1 MTVETTPLVK
11 AKAPAPRYSGKAVL
25 AFLAGLVAV
34 FLPAPF
40 GLILGGI
47 AILLAG
53 AARRDLK
60 RYDALRGK
68 TLSLLG
74 FLLGA
79 GALAVQFAPFVI
91 VNLLVA
97 VSNIVP
103 S

>member
-1 MTVETTPLVK
+1 MTVEITPVVK
-11 AKAPAPRYSGKAVL
+11 SKAPAPRYSGKAVL
-25 AFLAGLVAV
+25 AFPAGLLAV

-40 GLILGGI
+40 SMLLGGI

-60 RYDALRGK
+60 RHTALCGT

-79 GALAVQFAPFVI
+79 GALAVQIAPFVI

>member
-1 MTVETTPLVK
+1 MAVEITPDVK

-25 AFLAGLVAV
+25 AFPAGLLAV

-40 GLILGGI
+40 NMILGGT

-60 RYDALRGK
+60 RYDALRGT

-79 GALAVQFAPFVI
+79 GVLVVQIAPFVI